1 VSTVETLTFR
11 SRHDYSSSVVGIDIP
26 VGLKIGDGRSVRLLA
41 KVDTGAANCIFQRDY
56 AEQLGI
62 DVESGERKTFG
73 TAVGSRFDAY
83 GHTVTL
89 SCLDWEFEAVVYF
102 AVPRDYS
109 RNVVGRSGWLD
120 RFRLGLI
127 DHDLTLFLSHYDD
140 LS

>member
-1 VSTVETLTFR
+1 MSTVATLTFR
-11 SRHDYSSSVVGIDIP
+11 SRYDYSRSVVGIDVP

-62 DVESGERKTFG
+62 DVENGERKTFG
-73 TAVGSRFDAY
+73 TAAGSFEAY
-83 GHTVTL
+83 GHRVTL

-102 AVPRDYS
+102 AAPREFS
-109 RNVVGRSGWLD
+109 RNVVGRVGWLD

-127 DHDLTLFLSHYDD
+127 DHDAALFLSHYDD
-140 LS
+140 